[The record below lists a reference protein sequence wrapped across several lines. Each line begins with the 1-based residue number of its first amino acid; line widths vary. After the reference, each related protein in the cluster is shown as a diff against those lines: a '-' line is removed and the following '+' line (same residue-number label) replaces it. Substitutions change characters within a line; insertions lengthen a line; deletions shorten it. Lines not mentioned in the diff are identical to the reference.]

1 MHDDLGGSEVLR
13 GEFSASCLYQLS
25 SLQSGPRGPA
35 DLVLIL
41 QGVWKGT
48 CGFSFME
55 VTECQR
61 EEVNALERRIYY
73 LHHLREGGTPH
84 HAGHRATTSVG
95 QEAER
100 SQRKAWTGTLL
111 GLPREAQCRAG
122 LSNVGGLWGS
132 L

>member
-1 MHDDLGGSEVLR
+1 MTTLAGQRFS
-13 GEFSASCLYQLS
+13 GES
-25 SLQSGPRGPA
+25 SLPPASTSSAVCSLAPCGPA
-35 DLVLIL
+35 DRVLIL

-100 SQRKAWTGTLL
+100 SQRKAWTGTSL
-111 GLPREAQCRAG
+111 GLPREAQCVAA
-122 LSNVGGLWGS
+122 LNNVGGLWGS